1 MRDFGRPSSRR
12 RQRAEKIK
20 FSGRLPKP
28 ARTEKKEEMEGGM
41 SVFLAG
47 RGTRETAG
55 RTSKTPLR
63 CLSGIPRQL
72 VRSTMCNFGLRSK
85 MSNRVVTRT
94 KVDAAGGQRQKGK
107 HSQSAT
113 LALEAQGSTRRNSQ
127 ETLEFFS
134 RRTSSSEQRARLVC
148 RSSSTPVSSRM
159 SSLNFGSSRG
169 PKSSLASTSSSMVPN
184 AGVRYEDLRGTS
196 ERSKC
201 W

>member
-1 MRDFGRPSSRR
+1 MSAD
-12 RQRAEKIK
+12 
-20 FSGRLPKP
+20 P
-28 ARTEKKEEMEGGM
+28 ARDDVKEQKRSSLVVGFPSLRKRVKGGD
-41 SVFLAG
+41 VRGNERLFLAG

-107 HSQSAT
+107 HSQLAT
-113 LALEAQGSTRRNSQ
+113 LALDVQGSTRRNSQ